1 MECIVNKY
9 SILFM
14 TLTLLLLTGCFITPK
29 TYLFDANINGENYII
44 PNIKK
49 SEIKN
54 IGDTILVQGVKYKSS
69 KITINSSSNY
79 NAPRGEYYLLY
90 EYKPWN
96 AGNKE
101 IYNKVYRYSL
111 LEFDY
116 GIILTHENKLYTA
129 FVNTYGTIYTQYL
142 IKSSDYTIDNE
153 YYIEKKD
160 NLVKTLVYTGKS
172 GNTIKFLY
180 REYYSDLVRQ
190 AFDIE
195 LSYDLKDGNII
206 SCKGA
211 KIQVH
216 DVTNTS
222 IKYTVISG
230 FN

>member
-1 MECIVNKY
+1 MNKY

-14 TLTLLLLTGCFITPK
+14 TLTVLLLTGCFITPK

-49 SEIKN
+49 KWDKIYWWYYFSA
-54 IGDTILVQGVKYKSS
+54 GVKYKSS

-79 NAPRGEYYLLY
+79 NASRGEYYLLY

-142 IKSSDYTIDNE
+142 IKPSDYTIDNE

-160 NLVKTLVYTGKS
+160 NLVKTLIYTGKS